1 MRIFSVLFCLLLLLD
16 SAFAQQE
23 RPNIIFILADD
34 LGWKDLGC
42 YGSDVFESPSLDRL
56 AKQGMRFTDA
66 YAASCVCSP
75 TRAAF
80 LTGKYPGRTDL
91 TVFLGGGGGAPAL
104 KHLPHADVT
113 IAERLKEVGY
123 RTAHVG
129 KWHLGGSGSLPQD
142 HGFEINIGGNHTG
155 RPAGGYHLPNQMKL
169 EGAKKGDYLTD
180 RLTDEG
186 VKVIEQA
193 VADGKPLFLYQS
205 YHSVHVPIQ
214 GKPELVTKIK
224 EQQAQ
229 SGKTFNIQYAAM
241 IQSLDAGVGRI
252 MSTLERLDIADNT
265 LVIFT
270 SDNGGYAYSRGKKNN
285 VTSCAPL
292 RRGKGYNYEGGNRV
306 ACIATFPGKIPPDS
320 TSITPLIST
329 DFYPTILATI
339 GLPLDSQQHADG
351 VDLWPVL
358 KDPFASL
365 SRKSLFWHY
374 PHSSPQGGTP
384 SGAIRMGN
392 WKLIEFF
399 GDQHVELYN
408 LSDDLSEKTDLA
420 NSNPEK
426 RKELHEALVAW
437 QKAVDAKMPK

>member
-1 MRIFSVLFCLLLLLD
+1 
-16 SAFAQQE
+16 
-23 RPNIIFILADD
+23 
-34 LGWKDLGC
+34 
-42 YGSDVFESPSLDRL
+42 
-56 AKQGMRFTDA
+56 
-66 YAASCVCSP
+66 
-75 TRAAF
+75 
-80 LTGKYPGRTDL
+80 
-91 TVFLGGGGGAPAL
+91 
-104 KHLPHADVT
+104 
-113 IAERLKEVGY
+113 
-123 RTAHVG
+123 
-129 KWHLGGSGSLPQD
+129 
-142 HGFEINIGGNHTG
+142 
-155 RPAGGYHLPNQMKL
+155 MKL

-339 GLPLDSQQHADG
+339 GLPLIPTACRWCRSVARAERSLRFAEPQVAFLALSAQQPAGRYSLWGDSHGELEADR
-351 VDLWPVL
+351 V
-358 KDPFASL
+358 F
-365 SRKSLFWHY
+365 R
-374 PHSSPQGGTP
+374 
-384 SGAIRMGN
+384 
-392 WKLIEFF
+392 
-399 GDQHVELYN
+399 
-408 LSDDLSEKTDLA
+408 
-420 NSNPEK
+420 
-426 RKELHEALVAW
+426 
-437 QKAVDAKMPK
+437 